1 MYRTFRQTEAR
12 DRARARY
19 CHECGRTLAGPLAER
34 VHSCDDRPTTNRWT
48 DRARGGTLTARVEYI
63 A

>member
-1 MYRTFRQTEAR
+1 MDYRTRTGPQAE
-12 DRARARY
+12 ARARY

-34 VHSCDDRPTTNRWT
+34 THVCDDRPMTNRWT
-48 DRARGGTLTARVEYI
+48 DRARGGTLTARVEYL